1 VTTTELRDLPILHGL
16 SDAGLARLTAC
27 GELRARP
34 GQVLALE
41 DDAGAGAFLLVEG
54 TVAVEL
60 RSRTFEV
67 GPGQVVGELSLLV
80 PDAGRVARL
89 RAATAV
95 RCVPIAR
102 EEFIDLVESEPTFA
116 VSLLRELARRLVEV
130 PTSDNP
136 H

>member
-1 VTTTELRDLPILHGL
+1 MITTTELRDLPILSGL
-16 SDAGLARLTAC
+16 SDAAFARLTAC

-41 DDAGAGAFLLVEG
+41 DDPGAGAFLVVEG
-54 TVAVEL
+54 TVQVEL

-67 GPGQVVGELSLLV
+67 GPGQVVGELALLV
-80 PDAGRVARL
+80 PDAHRVARV

-102 EEFIDLVESEPTFA
+102 DDFVELVETEPPFA
-116 VSLLRELARRLVEV
+116 VALLRELARRLVEAH
-130 PTSDNP
+130 SDR
-136 H
+136 